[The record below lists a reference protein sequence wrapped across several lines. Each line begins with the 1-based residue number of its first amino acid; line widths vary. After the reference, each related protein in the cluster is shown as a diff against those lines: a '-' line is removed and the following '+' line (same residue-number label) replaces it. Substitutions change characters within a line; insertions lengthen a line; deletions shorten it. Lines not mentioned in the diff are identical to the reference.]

1 MRLNMWMIKN
11 KLEGLELECD
21 IHPVSNQN
29 LRSARLVYAPNCIC
43 VCQSGE
49 DTLCS
54 AGDERILIKDI
65 SYQYAFELLQGIF
78 DYYNDWYVQ
87 TVMAAKQS
95 NWQEI
100 ITRLSQVIKQPVV
113 FFDTNNQVVAMAA
126 PEENDNAI
134 DKEWEYLKANGVS
147 SIQMMQIG
155 IRNVENGENWKI
167 LYHKPPKGVDVA
179 APTLNIRI
187 SENGKTYGF
196 ICVLEMNHTFNDGDK
211 KLLFALADIV
221 SPAFA
226 LFCNSCQSHISS
238 NCFTE
243 LLLNRNI
250 NMDIMRMEELCYNF
264 KPTSLFRL
272 YAIRGDNTSSKSPLD
287 VLYLIKRAILMSTWL
302 IPMAEVDDLLVVFV
316 NTELDQEQVLE
327 NVLRQLQ
334 EYERFHVARSQI
346 CNDLSKSWAYYDQ
359 CKYVLQF
366 PPDRE
371 KVWHDFSC
379 HAIEYMLEKS
389 NPEKLLCARHD
400 LFKQLATEKKQLDW
414 DFLRSFIV
422 YLQHERSL
430 TKAAQ
435 SLYVHKNTLIYR
447 LRKVE
452 SLQIAN
458 LDSPYEREHIL
469 LSYRVT
475 ARLGREPEE

>member
-11 KLEGLELECD
+11 RLEGLELECD
-21 IHPVSNQN
+21 IRPVSNQN

-43 VCQSGE
+43 VYQSGE
-49 DTLCS
+49 DTICS
-54 AGDERILIKDI
+54 AKDERIIIKDI

-78 DYYNDWYVQ
+78 DYYNDWYAE
-87 TVMAAKQS
+87 TVLAAKQS
-95 NWQEI
+95 NWQAI
-100 ITRLSQVIKQPVV
+100 ITRLSQVMKQPVV

-126 PEENDNAI
+126 PDENENAI
-134 DKEWEYLKANGVS
+134 DAEWEYLKTNGVS
-147 SIQMMQIG
+147 SIKMMQIG
-155 IRNVENGENWKI
+155 TRNIETGENWKI
-167 LYHKPPKGVDVA
+167 LYHKAPNGSDVA
-179 APTLNIRI
+179 GATLNVRI
-187 SENGKTYGF
+187 SESGKTYGF
-196 ICVLEMNHTFNDGDK
+196 ICALEINHPFNDGDK
-211 KLLFALADIV
+211 KILNAVADIV

-226 LFCNSCQSHISS
+226 LLCNSCQSHITS
-238 NCFTE
+238 NCFAE

-250 NMDIMRMEELCYNF
+250 NMDVMRQEQLCYGF
-264 KPTSLFRL
+264 TPATLFRL
-272 YAIRGDNTSSKSPLD
+272 YAIRGEERTGKNPLD
-287 VLYLIKRAILMSTWL
+287 ARYLIKRAILMSTRL
-302 IPMAEVDDLLVVFV
+302 IPIAEVDDLLVVFV
-316 NTELDQEQVLE
+316 NTELGQERILE
-327 NVLRQLQ
+327 NVLQQLR
-334 EYERFHVARSQI
+334 EHERFHVARSQI
-346 CNDLSKSWAYYDQ
+346 CNDLAKSWAYYDQ

-371 KVWHDFSC
+371 EIWHDFSC

-452 SLQIAN
+452 SLLIAN